1 VGVADLIRA
10 PFLAPAP
17 SGFRPLRESN
27 TGRIFLC
34 SAGSNFVKF
43 FSRTEILT
51 TPFCT
56 HSRSKDSE
64 LDLVSDFEDVKDPT
78 RVSPK
83 LFNIVRPF
91 EVVSVEGVG
100 KYDTRLARTAM
111 MSGSPAAYFMTKKK
125 RL

>member
-1 VGVADLIRA
+1 
-10 PFLAPAP
+10 
-17 SGFRPLRESN
+17 
-27 TGRIFLC
+27 
-34 SAGSNFVKF
+34 VKF

-111 MSGSPAAYFMTKKK
+111 MSGSPAAYFMTKKE